1 MKKVLKITAIVAA
14 ALFLTVYGVGCWYFY
29 THYFYGTKIDGV
41 VYGCMTPEEVAVD
54 VTARQ
59 QNYSL
64 AIQGRYEMEE
74 VRTGKELG
82 ASIDPL
88 EELKTDLRRQLF

>member
-41 VYGCMTPEEVAVD
+41 IYGCMTPEEVA
-54 VTARQ
+54 A
-59 QNYSL
+59 
-64 AIQGRYEMEE
+64 E
-74 VRTGKELG
+74 VRRNLDVFTAGGGYIFSQVHNLE
-82 ASIDPL
+82 ASVSGENL
-88 EELKTDLRRQLF
+88 LAAFLTAKAYRG